1 MHAKGD
7 LLHACTHFEVLQQ
20 PFNDLALFLIS
31 ERNPVDYQEH
41 TQGGVRVRVQGFAL
55 EIVG

>member
-7 LLHACTHFEVLQQ
+7 LLHASTHFEVLQQ

-41 TQGGVRVRVQGFAL
+41 IQGGGPSWGSGIRA
-55 EIVG
+55 